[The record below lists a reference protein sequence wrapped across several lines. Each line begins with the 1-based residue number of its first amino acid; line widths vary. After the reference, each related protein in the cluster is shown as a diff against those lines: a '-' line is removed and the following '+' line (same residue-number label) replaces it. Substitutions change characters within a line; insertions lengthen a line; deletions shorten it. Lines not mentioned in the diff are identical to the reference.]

1 MLKITVVV
9 PTYRR
14 PIDLARCLTA
24 LQQQH
29 RPADEVVVI
38 VRDTDTVTWDFLRD
52 FEPSCGLPL
61 QIAAVTVS
69 GVIAAMNVGLEQA
82 HGDII
87 AFTDDDAAPRT
98 DWLAR
103 IDCHFLS
110 DDRIGG
116 VGGRDWVREN
126 GMLLDDSR
134 SIVGKVQW
142 FGRTIGN
149 HHLGVGAAREVD
161 ILKGVNMSWRRQAI
175 SHLRFDERL
184 QGSGAQ
190 AHFEI
195 AFSLAIR
202 RAGWS
207 IIYDPLVAVDH
218 YPASRPPTDPRLHQ
232 NPNDRFNA
240 TAMTQTV
247 HNETL
252 GLLEHLP
259 WLNRMIFLVWAV
271 AIGTRIAP
279 GLLQYLRFLPQEGS
293 LAGDKVLASL
303 QGRWQGWVTWQKS
316 KLNTVNRE
324 EPDNNESTHLNPL

>member
-1 MLKITVVV
+1 MLNITIVV

-24 LQQQH
+24 LQQQS
-29 RPADEVVVI
+29 RPANEVIAI
-38 VRDTDTVTWDFLRD
+38 VRDTDTATWDFLRD
-52 FEPSCGLPL
+52 FHPTDLSL
-61 QIAAVTVS
+61 QLATITVP
-69 GVIAAMNVGLEQA
+69 GVIAAMNLGLDRA
-82 HGDII
+82 KGDII
-87 AFTDDDAAPRT
+87 AFTDDDAAPHP
-98 DWLAR
+98 DWVER
-103 IDCHFLS
+103 IERHYADDCV
-110 DDRIGG
+110 GG
-116 VGGRDWVREN
+116 VGGRDWVRED
-126 GMLLDDSR
+126 GKLLDDDR

-175 SHLRFDERL
+175 ANLRFDERL
-184 QGSGAQ
+184 QGAGAQ

-195 AFSLAIR
+195 AFSLAVR

-218 YPASRPPTDPRLHQ
+218 YPAARPQTDPRLHQ
-232 NPNDRFNA
+232 QQRDRFNS

-252 GLLEHLP
+252 GLLEHLSWP
-259 WLNRMIFLVWAV
+259 NRIVFLLWAV

-279 GLLQYLRFLPQEGS
+279 GLLQYLLLLPQEGA
-293 LAGDKVLASL
+293 LAADKLWASL
-303 QGRWQGWVTWQKS
+303 QGRWQGWQTWQQTRFARFTKDS
-316 KLNTVNRE
+316 
-324 EPDNNESTHLNPL
+324 P

>member
-1 MLKITVVV
+1 MLNITVVV

-24 LQQQH
+24 LQQQS
-29 RPADEVVVI
+29 RPAHEVIVI
-38 VRDTDTVTWDFLRD
+38 VRDTDFATWDFLRGCQ
-52 FEPSCGLPL
+52 PAVPL
-61 QIAAVTVS
+61 QTATVKVP
-69 GVIAAMNVGLEQA
+69 GVIAAMNLGLEQA
-82 HGDII
+82 HGEII
-87 AFTDDDAAPRT
+87 AFTDDDAAPHP
-98 DWLAR
+98 DWLER
-103 IDCHFLS
+103 IERHYLAN
-110 DDRIGG
+110 DRVGG
-116 VGGRDWVREN
+116 VGGRDWVRE
-126 GMLLDDSR
+126 GGKLLDDAR

-161 ILKGVNMSWRRQAI
+161 ILKGVNMSWRRMAI
-175 SHLRFDERL
+175 AHLRFDDRL

-195 AFSLAIR
+195 AFSLAVR

-218 YPASRPPTDPRLHQ
+218 YPAERPPTDPRLHQ
-232 NPNDRFNA
+232 HPRDRFNA

-259 WLNRMIFLVWAV
+259 WPNRMMFLLWAV
-271 AIGTRIAP
+271 AIGTQIAP
-279 GLLQYLRFLPQEGS
+279 GLLQYLRFLPQEGA
-293 LAGDKVLASL
+293 LATAKWRASL
-303 QGRWQGWVTWQKS
+303 QGRWQGWQTWHQTRFTELTKDS
-316 KLNTVNRE
+316 
-324 EPDNNESTHLNPL
+324 P

>member
-9 PTYRR
+9 PTYQR
-14 PIDLARCLTA
+14 PIDLARCLAA
-24 LQQQH
+24 LQQQY
-29 RPADEVVVI
+29 RPANQVIVI
-38 VRDTDTVTWDFLRD
+38 VRDTDTATWDFLRD
-52 FEPSCGLPL
+52 FQPAELSL
-61 QIAAVTVS
+61 QTATIKVP
-69 GVIAAMNVGLEQA
+69 GVIAAMNLGLEQA
-82 HGDII
+82 QGEVI
-87 AFTDDDAAPRT
+87 AFTDDDAAPRP
-98 DWLAR
+98 DWLER
-103 IDCHFLS
+103 IERHYLNN
-110 DDRIGG
+110 DRVGG
-116 VGGRDWVREN
+116 VGGRDWVRED
-126 GMLLDDSR
+126 GKLLDEAK

-175 SHLRFDERL
+175 AHLRFDERL

-195 AFSLAIR
+195 AFSLAVR

-218 YPASRPPTDPRLHQ
+218 YPAERPQTDPRLHQ
-232 NPNDRFNA
+232 NWRSQFNA

-259 WLNRMIFLVWAV
+259 WLNRIIFMVWAV

-279 GLLQYLRFLPQEGS
+279 GLLQYLRLLPREGA
-293 LAGDKVLASL
+293 LASDKWRASL
-303 QGRWQGWVTWQKS
+303 QGRWQGWQTWQQTRFAEFGKDS
-316 KLNTVNRE
+316 
-324 EPDNNESTHLNPL
+324 P

>member
-9 PTYRR
+9 PTYLR

-24 LQQQH
+24 LQQQYH
-29 RPADEVVVI
+29 PANEVIVI
-38 VRDTDTVTWDFLRD
+38 VRDTDTATWDFLRD
-52 FEPSCGLPL
+52 FEPCGLPL
-61 QIAAVTVS
+61 QIATVTVP
-69 GVIAAMNVGLEQA
+69 GVIAAMNVGLDRS

-87 AFTDDDAAPRT
+87 AFTDDDAAPRA
-98 DWLAR
+98 DWLAQ

-110 DDRIGG
+110 DDRVGG
-116 VGGRDWVREN
+116 VGGRDWVRED
-126 GMLLDDSR
+126 GKLLDDAR

-175 SHLRFDERL
+175 SHLRFDERM

-190 AHFEI
+190 AHFEM
-195 AFSLAIR
+195 AFSLAVR

-218 YPASRPPTDPRLHQ
+218 YPASRPQIDPRLHQ
-232 NPNDRFNA
+232 NQRSQFNA
-240 TAMTQTV
+240 TAMTETV

-252 GLLEHLP
+252 GILEHLP
-259 WLNRMIFLVWAV
+259 WLNRIIFMLWAV

-279 GLLQYLRFLPQEGS
+279 GLLQYLRFLPREGT
-293 LAGDKVLASL
+293 LATDKWWASL
-303 QGRWQGWVTWQKS
+303 QGRWQGWQTWQQTRFAELGKDS
-316 KLNTVNRE
+316 
-324 EPDNNESTHLNPL
+324 P

>member
-1 MLKITVVV
+1 MLDITVVI

-14 PIDLARCLTA
+14 PIDLARCLAA
-24 LQQQH
+24 LQQQS
-29 RPADEVVVI
+29 RPANEVIVI
-38 VRDTDTVTWDFLRD
+38 VRDTDAATWDFLHEFQPAD
-52 FEPSCGLPL
+52 LSL
-61 QIAAVTVS
+61 QTATIKVT
-69 GVIAAMNVGLEQA
+69 GVIAAMNLGLERS

-87 AFTDDDAAPRT
+87 AFTDDDAAPHP
-98 DWLAR
+98 DWLER
-103 IDCHFLS
+103 IERHYVAS
-110 DDRIGG
+110 DLVGG
-116 VGGRDWVREN
+116 VGGRDWVRED
-126 GMLLDDSR
+126 GKLLDDSQE
-134 SIVGKVQW
+134 IVGKLQW

-161 ILKGVNMSWRRQAI
+161 ILKGVNMSWRRCAI
-175 SHLRFDERL
+175 LHLRFDERL

-218 YPASRPPTDPRLHQ
+218 YPASRPPTDPRLDQ
-232 NPNDRFNA
+232 NQRVRFNA

-259 WLNRMIFLVWAV
+259 WLNRIIFLVWAV

-279 GLLQYLRFLPQEGS
+279 GLLQYLRFLPWEGA
-293 LAGDKVLASL
+293 LATDKWWASL
-303 QGRWQGWVTWQKS
+303 QGRWQGWQTWQQTRSADPK
-316 KLNTVNRE
+316 
-324 EPDNNESTHLNPL
+324 ESR

>member
-1 MLKITVVV
+1 MLNITVVV

-14 PIDLARCLTA
+14 PIDLARCLAA
-24 LQQQH
+24 LQQQS
-29 RPADEVVVI
+29 RSADEVIAI
-38 VRDTDTVTWDFLRD
+38 VRDTDTTTWDFLRD
-52 FEPSCGLPL
+52 FQPAALSL
-61 QIAAVTVS
+61 QPITIKVP
-69 GVIAAMNVGLEQA
+69 GVIAAMNLGLEQA
-82 HGDII
+82 KGDVI
-87 AFTDDDAAPRT
+87 AFTDDDAAPHP
-98 DWLAR
+98 DWLER
-103 IDCHFLS
+103 IERHYVADS
-110 DDRIGG
+110 VGG
-116 VGGRDWVREN
+116 VGGRDWVRED
-126 GMLLDDSR
+126 GKLLDDAR

-175 SHLRFDERL
+175 AHLRFDDRL

-195 AFSLAIR
+195 AFSLAVR

-218 YPASRPPTDPRLHQ
+218 YPASRPQTDPRLHQ
-232 NPNDRFNA
+232 QRDRFNA

-252 GLLEHLP
+252 GLLDHLP
-259 WLNRMIFLVWAV
+259 WPNRILFLLWAV

-279 GLLQYLRFLPQEGS
+279 GLLQYLRFLPQEGA
-293 LAGDKVLASL
+293 LATDKLWASL
-303 QGRWQGWVTWQKS
+303 QGRWQGWQTWQQ
-316 KLNTVNRE
+316 TR
-324 EPDNNESTHLNPL
+324 